1 LGAKNTHR
9 QTQTS
14 PKKGICGELF
24 QPNEE
29 DGIVFLSRIITDE
42 ETING
47 VAPSVVATQEKI
59 RGTDFCG

>member
-1 LGAKNTHR
+1 MLTVENKTPR
-9 QTQTS
+9 
-14 PKKGICGELF
+14 KKICGELF

-47 VAPSVVATQEKI
+47 VTPSVVATQEKI
-59 RGTDFCG
+59 QGTADFCG